1 MQRFAPAA
9 GAAEELLHTT
19 WSLPTRVPGI
29 PVLCTPRGLGW
40 MAVGDVSSR
49 ETQSTMKS
57 TEGFSFQE
65 PSDHAFVAAVEICTG
80 DALMKPRTFSG
91 KELPVKPLHPLR
103 MLFTFG
109 CQRPGFTGTP
119 QLQPSLSGILE
130 TQSFKDKEEESV
142 MCCLGKPLKLTSI

>member
-29 PVLCTPRGLGW
+29 PVLCTRRGLGW